1 MSTMINSS
9 AACPAA
15 RPAKPSLFARLIRA
29 RDLSRQRAALRAL
42 DDRALDDLGLTR
54 SQAEA
59 EARRP
64 VWDAPVNWLK

>member
-9 AACPAA
+9 AGCPAA
-15 RPAKPSLFARLIRA
+15 RPTKPSLFARLIKA
-29 RDLSRQRAALRAL
+29 RDLSRQRAALRDL

-64 VWDAPVNWLK
+64 VWDAPSSWLK